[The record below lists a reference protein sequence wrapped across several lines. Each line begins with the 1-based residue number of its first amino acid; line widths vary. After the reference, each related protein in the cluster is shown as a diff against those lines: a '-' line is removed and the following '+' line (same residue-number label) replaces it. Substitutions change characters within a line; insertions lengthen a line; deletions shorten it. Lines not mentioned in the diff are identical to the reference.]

1 MEVLPKQGD
10 PMSVWL
16 WWAMSPGFDRQEMDI
31 EEWRKRFQQVPEEF
45 REEVMGQARKFYA
58 EQKKA
63 RARHGKN
70 THD

>member
-1 MEVLPKQGD
+1 
-10 PMSVWL
+10 MSVWL

-31 EEWRKRFQQVPEEF
+31 DAWRERFQQVPEEF
-45 REEVMGQARKFYA
+45 REEVIGRARKFYA
-58 EQKKA
+58 EHKKA